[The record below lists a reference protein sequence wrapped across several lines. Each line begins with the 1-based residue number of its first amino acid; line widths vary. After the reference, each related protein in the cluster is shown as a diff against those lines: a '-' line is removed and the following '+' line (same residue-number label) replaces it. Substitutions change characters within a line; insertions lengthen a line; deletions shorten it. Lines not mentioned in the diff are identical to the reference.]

1 MFHSLCH
8 MVDQDG
14 NPKNKV
20 CPECDTVFKVPIGLK
35 HHLLLHTGELPFLC
49 LHCWRSFS
57 SHIDLKLHIRRE
69 HLFHLDMPTTKQNPT
84 SPKVKKMKGENVKEE
99 LKSGEFIAVAA
110 EGETLEGE
118 AEGGQQVQFV
128 MAAEGEDHEEGQTI
142 VLNSDAAAS
151 YVDSNGQDMI
161 VVIQSDDFDQSQG
174 MSCILFAYQLTF
186 IIITFFAGLIVV
198 DPSQLQQITGGAQIQ
213 GTAVTSSGLTIATP
227 SAAVATATTSD
238 GQEMIVSDQTN
249 ESNSQDEYIS
259 LQMPDGTSQ
268 MVLAQR
274 EGGEGGEYILVEQPE
289 QKQTSFIQDSLNLA

>member
-84 SPKVKKMKGENVKEE
+84 SPEVKKMKGENVKEE

-174 MSCILFAYQLTF
+174 
-186 IIITFFAGLIVV
+186 LIVV

-227 SAAVATATTSD
+227 SAAVAAATTSD

-249 ESNSQDEYIS
+249 ESNSQFKSGEFIA
-259 LQMPDGTSQ
+259 
-268 MVLAQR
+268 VAA
-274 EGGEGGEYILVEQPE
+274 EGENLEGEAEGGQQVQFVMAAEGEGGEYILLEQN
-289 QKQTSFIQDSLNLA
+289 QK